1 MLLLTTFSKPKTF
14 CKKTRTLLS
23 SLYVNLTQ
31 DVKVLSK
38 HLEANFKHLLG
49 MDLVTDEIF
58 LALSSANNDLTI
70 YVFAT
75 CVGCEMRYAGTTK
88 LKNTPYLG
96 LPVQSTLVSKK
107 HRCSD

>member
-1 MLLLTTFSKPKTF
+1 
-14 CKKTRTLLS
+14 
-23 SLYVNLTQ
+23 
-31 DVKVLSK
+31 
-38 HLEANFKHLLG
+38 